1 MSSVG
6 DPHVNTI
13 TGETF
18 ELWKTGWST
27 FVQVTLQVDLESDD
41 TAIKFLV
48 RGNVVP
54 CMVEPCV
61 PAFLQQLRI
70 NGAWLGDR
78 DVVVHGG

>member
-1 MSSVG
+1 MSAVR

-13 TGETF
+13 TDETF
-18 ELWKTGWST
+18 QFWKTGWST

-48 RGNVVP
+48 RGNVIP
-54 CMVEPCV
+54 FMVEPCV

-70 NGAWLGDR
+70 DGTVR
-78 DVVVHGG
+78 